1 MRPSPH
7 SRLLYYANR
16 WESLCEEPPD
26 AGPAA
31 PPGDLQLMLL
41 RFDRATVRILKE
53 GSVGKARHAMQRSTF
68 PGLLPL
74 FDSIRRALAC
84 HRKSSDT
91 LERYRDMLA
100 RVRQADE
107 YIMGA
112 RVKDVPVEV
121 LQLMRVW
128 REYCCHRFAWGLT
141 STEDMSWLQTKL
153 MGLVQGCGHTLT
165 VLDPLAATGW
175 HAYLMGVVGSTVSF
189 QVSDSCPAP
198 VHLQWASSPV
208 LCREALEAVRATP
221 TADVLW
227 LSWPP
232 HEPDDLAFN
241 LLSAFPGRVLVYI
254 GEWPS
259 ASTTS
264 VSRGARMFFE
274 AIQSDWVEIARRKGE
289 VNNSTAITTRGQLE
303 EMQVSVHYIRMWFLL
318 SCGVNP
324 ERAAF
329 LEQACLAGLST
340 LTTMVGSFFI

>member
-1 MRPSPH
+1 MRPSAH

-16 WESLCEEPPD
+16 SESLCEEPPD

-31 PPGDLQLMLL
+31 QPGDLLQLMLL
-41 RFDRATVRILKE
+41 RFDRATLRILKE
-53 GSVGKARHAMQRSTF
+53 ASVDKARHAMQRSTF
-68 PGLLPL
+68 PSLLPL

-84 HRKSSDT
+84 HKRSSDT
-91 LERYRDMLA
+91 LERYRDML
-100 RVRQADE
+100 VGIRQADE
-107 YIMGA
+107 YIMRA
-112 RVKDVPVEV
+112 RVNDVPVEV
-121 LQLMRVW
+121 LQLIRVW

-141 STEDMSWLQTKL
+141 STEEMGWLQTKL
-153 MGLVQGCGHTLT
+153 MRLMQRCGHTLT

-175 HAYLMGVVGSTVSF
+175 HAYLMDVVGSTVSF

-198 VHLQWASSPV
+198 GHLQWASCPV
-208 LCREALEAVRATP
+208 LRREALEAVRATP

-264 VSRGARMFFE
+264 VSLGARMFFE
-274 AIQSDWVEIARRKGE
+274 AIQSGWVEIARRKAE
-289 VNNSTAITTRGQLE
+289 VNWPGYNQELVLLEKRRTT
-303 EMQVSVHYIRMWFLL
+303 FLPRRHEGT
-318 SCGVNP
+318 S
-324 ERAAF
+324 R
-329 LEQACLAGLST
+329 T
-340 LTTMVGSFFI
+340 